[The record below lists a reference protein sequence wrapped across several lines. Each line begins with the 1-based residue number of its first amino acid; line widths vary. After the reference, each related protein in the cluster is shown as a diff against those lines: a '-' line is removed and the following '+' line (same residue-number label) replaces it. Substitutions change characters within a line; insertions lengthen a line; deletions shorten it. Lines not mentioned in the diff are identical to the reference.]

1 MAGALSESAPRPV
14 SVVRVDGEAASSEQQ
29 QQQQQPP
36 PPPPPPLASAG
47 HDQVTV
53 VSTCGGGDAV
63 AATTTLPARSF
74 ASTEAQTEQLSPQML
89 LGPQAL
95 SSHAELLSEELR
107 DARRRERR
115 MRRQHRRAMQ
125 RASGAAAAAAA
136 AAAVNGAC
144 AAAGVPPT
152 YPGLL
157 AAAGHAAVP
166 PSAAAAH
173 SGFLHPPPAH
183 LGLRGL
189 SLGLPFPVPASVSAF
204 GRDAVPK
211 QCCGLGSPPVR
222 WSILGVGVVGLVCAG
237 AGALLGALRA
247 TGRDHIAVALLMIGI
262 GVVLVTVSAVAWR
275 VTSRENCSGF
285 FGLTGRIP
293 AARPMHPYAAMIYP
307 EFQFRTPPPS
317 YQASMQEYRLRLLL
331 LDRLQPTSSPPPTY
345 RSNAGSLVANGLG
358 AMNGTTPAIT
368 GPHHASHHHHSMVGT
383 VGRNGESRPPSYCG
397 HRVVAPTTQTTHHG
411 LPPTSKKDA
420 NLVRIVQTE
429 SEPVILS
436 GDQTP
441 PCAAVE
447 VLAHL

>member
-204 GRDAVPK
+204 GRD
-211 QCCGLGSPPVR
+211 R
-222 WSILGVGVVGLVCAG
+222 RG
-237 AGALLGALRA
+237 AGDGERGGLASDQSRKLQWLLRTDGQNSGREADASLRRHDLSRVSVPNSTSQLSGEHAGVQA
-247 TGRDHIAVALLMIGI
+247 TTVAVGSAAAD
-262 GVVLVTVSAVAWR
+262 LVAAADVQVERGQPGGERTRGDERHDAGHNRS
-275 VTSRENCSGF
+275 SPRE
-285 FGLTGRIP
+285 
-293 AARPMHPYAAMIYP
+293 
-307 EFQFRTPPPS
+307 PPS
-317 YQASMQEYRLRLLL
+317 PLDGGHGGSQRREPTAELLRPSRGRADHSDHSSRTATHFQEGR
-331 LDRLQPTSSPPPTY
+331 QSGAH
-345 RSNAGSLVANGLG
+345 RSNRERARDPQRRPDAAVCRCRSTRSSLVSQDTLIPL
-358 AMNGTTPAIT
+358 TSFF
-368 GPHHASHHHHSMVGT
+368 PH
-383 VGRNGESRPPSYCG
+383 C
-397 HRVVAPTTQTTHHG
+397 
-411 LPPTSKKDA
+411 
-420 NLVRIVQTE
+420 
-429 SEPVILS
+429 
-436 GDQTP
+436 
-441 PCAAVE
+441 
-447 VLAHL
+447 VL